1 MLSCAE
7 WYISHDSGTLSPRNT
22 PEGMVAALMEE
33 VHLWETGKRDPRE
46 ISRYWK
52 DQLLAVNSC
61 KRILDFYEKSKHRD

>member
-1 MLSCAE
+1 
-7 WYISHDSGTLSPRNT
+7 
-22 PEGMVAALMEE
+22 MVAALMEE